1 MIEYKK
7 KCKEVI
13 YMTKTALLEQLIEE
27 NHGYLLTSL
36 AEKSQISRTSV
47 MKYVREHDMEKVAQ
61 GIYITDDVWPDE
73 LYILQIRNPSVIYS
87 GETALYLHG
96 LIDREYTEICITV
109 PNGYNATRLKAANV
123 QAKYVPK
130 EIHDMGACN
139 VLSSSGNMVRAYNKE
154 RCICELIK
162 DRKKYEVQNFQTAVK
177 DYMAGKEK
185 NLSRLMEYAEKL
197 RIRDEVM
204 KYVEVLV

>member
-1 MIEYKK
+1 
-7 KCKEVI
+7 
-13 YMTKTALLEQLIEE
+13 MTKTALLEQLIEE

-36 AEKSQISRTSV
+36 AEKSRISRTSV

-130 EIHDMGACN
+130 EIHDMGACS

>member
-1 MIEYKK
+1 
-7 KCKEVI
+7 
-13 YMTKTALLEQLIEE
+13 MTKTALLEQLIEE

-36 AEKSQISRTSV
+36 AEKSRISRTSV

-61 GIYITDDVWPDE
+61 GIYITDDVWLDE

-130 EIHDMGACN
+130 EIHDMGACS

>member
-1 MIEYKK
+1 
-7 KCKEVI
+7 
-13 YMTKTALLEQLIEE
+13 MTKRMILEQLVKK

-36 AEKSQISRTSV
+36 AEKNQISRTYV
-47 MKYVREHDMEKVAQ
+47 MEYVKEHAMEKVAR

-73 LYILQIRNPSVIYS
+73 LFILQTKNPTVIFF

-96 LIDREYTEICITV
+96 LIDREYTEVCITV
-109 PNGYNATRLKAANV
+109 PNGYNATRLKSANV
-123 QAKYVPK
+123 RVKYVTK
-130 EIHDMGACN
+130 EIHGMGVCS
-139 VLSSSGNMVRAYNKE
+139 VPSISGNTVRAYDQE

-177 DYMAGKEK
+177 EYMAGKGK
-185 NLSRLMEYAEKL
+185 NLSRLVEYAEKL
-197 RIRDEVM
+197 KIRDEVM